1 MGNSRET
8 FVKHYGNEA
17 REDEL
22 KAAADAYALL
32 NAAGGEA
39 MWSSIPLS
47 CGESP

>member
-22 KAAADAYALL
+22 KAVADALL

>member
-22 KAAADAYALL
+22 KAAADALL